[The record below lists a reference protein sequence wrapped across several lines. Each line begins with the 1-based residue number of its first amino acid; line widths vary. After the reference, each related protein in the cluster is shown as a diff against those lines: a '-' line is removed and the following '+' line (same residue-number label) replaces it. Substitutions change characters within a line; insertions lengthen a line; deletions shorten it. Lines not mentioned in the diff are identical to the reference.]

1 MSKIHK
7 YSESNGCVLLPARPD
22 PHHPLSD
29 PHALTRSPSLTPS
42 PSPYS
47 MEVFCRYAQV
57 DVAKAPNR
65 CRTRRSARM
74 RTLRR
79 QSHNTCQRGQK
90 WILEV
95 EGPGGHSEGSR
106 EAPMVRAPADPLG
119 SRTPSPGRSQRRDT
133 GRGPVGRCMHVRA
146 RRTEDARQQ

>member
-1 MSKIHK
+1 MCTTTGAPGPASPTL
-7 YSESNGCVLLPARPD
+7 GPART
-22 PHHPLSD
+22 HT
-29 PHALTRSPSLTPS
+29 LTVAHTTS

-47 MEVFCRYAQV
+47 TEEFCRYAQV

-90 WILEV
+90 WIREG

-106 EAPMVRAPADPLG
+106 EVPMVRTPADPLG
-119 SRTPSPGRSQRRDT
+119 SRTPSRGRSQRRDT
-133 GRGPVGRCMHVRA
+133 GRGSHQRSAAHTCVKAINKQCKRQGN
-146 RRTEDARQQ
+146 RRFPDD